1 MKKIIQIWL
10 LCFVSTI
17 TFSQTN
23 NTKKYADSLK
33 ILVMQTTNDTLKM
46 TVLSDKLNY
55 KNEIRD
61 IHQSF

>member
-10 LCFVSTI
+10 LCLISTVAC
-17 TFSQTN
+17 SQTN

-33 ILVMQTTNDTLKM
+33 MLVMQTTNDTLKM
-46 TVLSDKLNY
+46 TALSNKLNY
-55 KNEIRD
+55 KNEILN

>member
-23 NTKKYADSLK
+23 NTKKYADSLQM
-33 ILVMQTTNDTLKM
+33 LVMQTTNDTLKM
-46 TVLSDKLNY
+46 TALSDKLNY
-55 KNEIRD
+55 KK
-61 IHQSF
+61 